1 MIKNKFVKLLLLGAL
16 FIFAFFQLQ
25 KSGIEESAISN
36 INNVESP
43 AQTAKAHNINS
54 ISPNTDVTA
63 KVNGTNRPTPQKK
76 SILSQAKNTVQD
88 ANASNVK
95 SENTKQA
102 RLHGHENHNIDPYTN
117 KPRPPGEPKKAEV
130 VSNDQP

>member
-1 MIKNKFVKLLLLGAL
+1 MIKNKFVKLSLLGAL
-16 FIFAFFQLQ
+16 FIFALFQLQ
-25 KSGIEESAISN
+25 KSAIEEPEINN
-36 INNVESP
+36 INNIETP
-43 AQTAKAHNINS
+43 AQTAKSHNINS
-54 ISPNTDVTA
+54 NSPKIDVTE
-63 KVNGTNRPTPQKK
+63 KVDGTNRPTPQKN

-88 ANASNVK
+88 ANAPNVK

-130 VSNDQP
+130 VSNNQP